1 MDTIDVK
8 NLGFEMAHIGINQE
22 NVEEAKKTVAL
33 LGALFGFESRETD
46 GSFFVNEQFEVMKKP
61 FLGKLGHVAIRTTD
75 PDKARAYLESR
86 GVAFNESTANYGP
99 DGELNT
105 IYFQDDIAGFA
116 FHLVRK
122 K

>member
-8 NLGFEMAHIGINQE
+8 ELGFEMAHIGINQE
-22 NVEEAKKTVAL
+22 NAEEAKATVAL
-33 LGALFGFESRETD
+33 LSSLFGFTSRETD
-46 GSFFVNEQFEVMKKP
+46 GSIFVNEQFEVMKKP

-75 PDKARAYLESR
+75 PEKARTYLEGR

-99 DGELNT
+99 AGELNT
-105 IYFQDDIAGFA
+105 IYFQEDIAGFA